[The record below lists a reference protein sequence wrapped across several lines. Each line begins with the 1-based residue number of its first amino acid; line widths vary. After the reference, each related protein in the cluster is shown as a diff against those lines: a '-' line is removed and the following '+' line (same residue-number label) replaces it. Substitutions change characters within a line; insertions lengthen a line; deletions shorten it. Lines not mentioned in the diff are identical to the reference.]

1 VHPVDTFRRL
11 GGAGRT
17 LVKEFGAFGVVGAVC
32 FVLDVGL
39 FQVLYDLAGL
49 GAVTSKAIATAVSM
63 TVAYVGHR
71 YWSFSHRARPGVRRE
86 YVRFVLINVG
96 TLAIGLA
103 AVAFVRHG
111 LQQES
116 TLVLQAA
123 NVASIAVGT
132 LIRFLAYKRWVFPAH
147 EQPLVT
153 PISAEA
159 VLSSATTPGATS
171 ADVPVHAAP

>member
-17 LVKEFGAFGVVGAVC
+17 LVKELGAFGVVGAVC

-71 YWSFSHRARPGVRRE
+71 YWSFSHRSRPGVRRE
-86 YVRFVLINVG
+86 YVRFVLINLG

-111 LQQES
+111 LQQQS
-116 TLVLQAA
+116 TLVLQVA
-123 NVASIAVGT
+123 NVGSIAVGT
-132 LIRFLAYKRWVFPAH
+132 LVRYLAYRRWVFPAH
-147 EQPLVT
+147 AQQATPL
-153 PISAEA
+153 A
-159 VLSSATTPGATS
+159 S
-171 ADVPVHAAP
+171 ADAAPPATVADDEPDDVRVPAAS